1 MLKYVCL
8 NKDNKWGL
16 LELNGVGNVQC
27 EWKLIADFMY
37 DEMDVMLKERKIN
50 KKNNSID
57 MYYNRTI
64 SKDFSELLEENG
76 QLRWLFDY
84 VKNHDELDF
93 LIGKNNSK
101 EWVSI
106 YRGLTRIVSIKL
118 NKTSITI
125 DGADSYKVISPKLY
139 GEKSVIDNFQ
149 NDIENLVTQIEK
161 NRQFD
166 RYYKNKKEGFY
177 QNELS
182 KKFGM
187 CGNPDTDFVIV
198 DKEAVIGY
206 SNQEQKDNLFGKI
219 QQKYKQLQREI
230 SVLNP
235 ERYGNDLDKK
245 AIGNELDFLG
255 LDKEGN
261 ILLIEYK
268 HGTNTSGIY
277 LSPLQIG
284 MYNDIFTNFPKKDL
298 EIAVFEMLEQKQ
310 KIGLINPNWK
320 KPNCIK
326 DIIPVLIISEYNYK
340 SSAKTKFDEILHITR
355 KQLGI
360 NFLDNLQTFNFTM
373 KNGLSNW

>member
-1 MLKYVCL
+1 MKTQI
-8 NKDNKWGL
+8 
-16 LELNGVGNVQC
+16 NG
-27 EWKLIADFMY
+27 KSIS
-37 DEMDVMLKERKIN
+37 
-50 KKNNSID
+50 NSIG

-64 SKDFSELLEENG
+64 SNDLSSLLEENG
-76 QLRWLFDY
+76 QLRWLFDF
-84 VKNHDELDF
+84 VKNHKELDF

-101 EWVSI
+101 EWVSV

-118 NKTSITI
+118 IKTSISI
-125 DGADSYKVISPKLY
+125 DGADSYKGISKNLY
-139 GEKSVIDNFQ
+139 GIKSVNDNFQ
-149 NDIENLVTQIEK
+149 NDIENLITKIEQNK
-161 NRQFD
+161 QFD

-187 CGNPDTDFVIV
+187 CGNPDADFVII

-206 SNQEQKDNLFGKI
+206 SNQSQKDNLLGKI

-235 ERYGNDLDKK
+235 ERYGNDLGKK
-245 AIGNELDFLG
+245 AIGNELDFLA

-284 MYNDIFTNFPKKDL
+284 MYNDIFTNFPKKEL

-320 KPNCIK
+320 KPNFIK

-340 SSAKTKFDEILHITR
+340 SSAKTKFDEILQITR
-355 KQLGI
+355 KQLGAS
-360 NFLDNLQTFNFTM
+360 FLNNLQTFNFTM
-373 KNGLSNW
+373 QNVLSNW